1 MQLISLIV
9 GTIFGISL
17 NKEKFTHKII
27 RVTPTQ
33 ITSPSSLSVDMICF
47 AKKILCNMPK
57 SSMYIQKP
65 KGEIIFLLCLLTA
78 DVLFCL

>member
-1 MQLISLIV
+1 MHLISLIV

-47 AKKILCNMPK
+47 AKKMLCNMPK
-57 SSMYIQKP
+57 SSIYK
-65 KGEIIFLLCLLTA
+65 
-78 DVLFCL
+78 